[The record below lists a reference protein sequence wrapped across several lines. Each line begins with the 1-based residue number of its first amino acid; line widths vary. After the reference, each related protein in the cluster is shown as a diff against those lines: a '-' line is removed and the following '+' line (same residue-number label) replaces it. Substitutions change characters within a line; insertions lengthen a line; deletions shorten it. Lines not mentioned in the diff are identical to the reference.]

1 MQSNTWRPSDI
12 LTADTPGSRRDQRDV
27 PKRRGR
33 IPQSAWPRIVERYKA
48 GATLSII
55 AREFDCTPSAISY
68 ILRKAS
74 GTTDADDHTNGGEGS
89 EVRERKTMT
98 LARSERR
105 VGGEEPAPNE
115 VGREAAQMPEGRD
128 QRSMS
133 ANATEAEDADRE
145 AARTDAGLS
154 ADSAAKSVPTG
165 RRDSAGQPENSAAA
179 AGDPLETRLL
189 DTAKGCIRAYRN
201 WRQEPN
207 EGSVEALREGLHNL
221 RKTLARVE
229 IEASTHKR
237 DETVMRPIPIPPHRA
252 HRSRA

>member
-12 LTADTPGSRRDQRDV
+12 LTADTPGGRIEQRDS

-48 GATLSII
+48 GATLSAI

-74 GTTDADDHTNGGEGS
+74 GNTDADGPANGRDGS

-105 VGGEEPAPNE
+105 GEDEGG
-115 VGREAAQMPEGRD
+115 
-128 QRSMS
+128 
-133 ANATEAEDADRE
+133 ADE
-145 AARTDAGLS
+145 TAAREETTAETRGGAAETPAAGGG
-154 ADSAAKSVPTG
+154 APRVEQPAASGEGGAKTVVAG
-165 RRDSAGQPENSAAA
+165 RREGTTSSDNGASGPA
-179 AGDPLETRLL
+179 DPLEARLL
-189 DTAKGCIRAYRN
+189 ETAKGCIRAYRN
-201 WRQEPN
+201 WRQEAN
-207 EGSVEALREGLHNL
+207 EDSVQALREGLHNL

-237 DETVMRPIPIPPHRA
+237 DEAVVRPIPIPLHRA
-252 HRSRA
+252 HRSRG